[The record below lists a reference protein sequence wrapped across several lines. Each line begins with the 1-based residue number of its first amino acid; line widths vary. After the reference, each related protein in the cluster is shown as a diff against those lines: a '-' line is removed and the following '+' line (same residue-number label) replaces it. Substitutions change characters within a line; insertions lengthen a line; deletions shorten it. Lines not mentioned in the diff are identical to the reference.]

1 MVVLGPVVAIP
12 SELER
17 AFVIVDHALPTQEQ
31 LGQIAVDVLAD
42 HPDGLPTD
50 RAWQS
55 LLEAAAGLARAEIS
69 AHRGCVYFVYKTQS
83 VENSA
88 PQPQSALR
96 VHDMSAVTV
105 LRGLREQIVTELR
118 SELLSGRLAPGEPM
132 REESLAERFG
142 VSRVPIRQVLHEL
155 VHEGLLVAKRNCGV
169 RVADV
174 PKSQVCELLSP
185 LRAQIEIYALRLAYE
200 RLKSDDFA
208 SFDPILARLRFAC
221 EQQDG
226 PAILDLD
233 FEFHR
238 HLLESAELQDVIPIW
253 QSVICR
259 MRDFHSA
266 GNKSLEDLLYVHF
279 VHEALIETFRAKGIE
294 AGVVALTE
302 HLFNGKFNKDMLTR
316 FRRQKTLKRKSR

>member
-1 MVVLGPVVAIP
+1 M
-12 SELER
+12 R
-17 AFVIVDHALPTQEQ
+17 
-31 LGQIAVDVLAD
+31 
-42 HPDGLPTD
+42 
-50 RAWQS
+50 
-55 LLEAAAGLARAEIS
+55 
-69 AHRGCVYFVYKTQS
+69 
-83 VENSA
+83 
-88 PQPQSALR
+88 
-96 VHDMSAVTV
+96 AVTV
-105 LRGLREQIVTELR
+105 LRGLREQIVTQLR

-155 VHEGLLVAKRNCGV
+155 VQEGLLVAKRNCGV

-174 PKSQVCELLSP
+174 PQSHVCELLSP

-226 PAILDLD
+226 AAILDQG

-238 HLLESAELQDVIPIW
+238 HLLESAELQEVTPIW

-266 GNKSLEDLLYVHF
+266 GNKSLDDLLYVHF
-279 VHEALIETFRAKGIE
+279 VHEALIETFRVKGVE

-316 FRRQKTLKRKSR
+316 FRRQKALKRKSR